1 MKSHSIWG
9 ARSVRH
15 KLLLN
20 DSAPETIMLHKI
32 WNCAVVMLFIGY
44 VEASKQDK
52 IRFWFPTILLGK
64 THDEL
69 LTNKFDFPDV
79 GL

>member
-1 MKSHSIWG
+1 
-9 ARSVRH
+9 
-15 KLLLN
+15 
-20 DSAPETIMLHKI
+20 MLCKI

-69 LTNKFDFPDV
+69 LTINLTFLMLDYKDDQ
-79 GL
+79 